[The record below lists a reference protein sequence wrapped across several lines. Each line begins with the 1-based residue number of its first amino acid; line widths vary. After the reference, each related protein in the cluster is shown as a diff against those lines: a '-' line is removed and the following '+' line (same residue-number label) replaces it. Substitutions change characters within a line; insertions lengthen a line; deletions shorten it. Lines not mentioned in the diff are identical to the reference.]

1 MALTQQDIP
10 VILSVHA
17 HDPSGCGGIQADIE
31 ACASLGAH
39 CVSVISAVFI
49 KDTSALNAVR
59 ATHSSLLIQQVRQL
73 LEDMPVN
80 AIKIGYLGTVANIE
94 AIHSILM
101 DYPQIPVIL
110 QAESVPKQ
118 QMTGGVS
125 EALDYRF
132 IDAIKTLLLPH
143 ALVFSADLNEVHAF
157 APTADGL
164 HAASADILE
173 TGCQH
178 LLVNGSEFT
187 PNEFVSHFYS
197 SRGLQRCFRF
207 PRLRV
212 KSFGCGSTLA
222 ASIAAYTGHG
232 LRLNDCI
239 ERAQQYT
246 WESMESS
253 RRLGMGLK
261 TPNRFHWIEK
271 QPRSMSESKHAS
283 GLS

>member
-1 MALTQQDIP
+1 MALVQQDIP

-49 KDTSALNAVR
+49 KDTGSLNEVR
-59 ATHSSLLIQQVRQL
+59 TTHSSLLIQQVRQL
-73 LEDMPVN
+73 MEDMPVK
-80 AIKIGYLGTVANIE
+80 AIKIGYLGTIANIE
-94 AIHSILM
+94 AMHSILT
-101 DYPQIPVIL
+101 DYPHIPVIL
-110 QAESVPKQ
+110 QAGFVPE
-118 QMTGGVS
+118 QMVS
-125 EALDYRF
+125 GDSDTMDHRF
-132 IDAIKTLLLPH
+132 IDAMKTLLLPH
-143 ALVFSADLNEVHAF
+143 GLVLSADRQETHAF

-164 HAASADILE
+164 HAYSANILE

-178 LLVNGSEFT
+178 LLINGSEYT
-187 PNEFVSHFYS
+187 ANEFVSHFYS
-197 SRGLQRCFRF
+197 ARGLQRCFRF
-207 PRLRV
+207 PRLSV

-222 ASIAAYTGHG
+222 ASIAAYAGHG

-246 WESMESS
+246 WDSMQSS
-253 RRLGMGLK
+253 RRLGMGLQ
-261 TPNRFHWIEK
+261 TPNRFHWVDK
-271 QPRSMSESKHAS
+271 QPRTASQLKHAS